1 MNIDIDIDNI
11 SDKRKKYY
19 PYLLD
24 QLDALWHDI
33 DDGKL
38 GADAK
43 TGTWYL
49 AVKAVKDKYTKE

>member
-1 MNIDIDIDNI
+1 MNIDL
-11 SDKRKKYY
+11 DKETVSTARLNYY
-19 PYLLD
+19 PLLTE

-38 GADAK
+38 GDAAK

-49 AVKAVKDKYTKE
+49 ACKAVKDKYPKG

>member
-1 MNIDIDIDNI
+1 MNINVDIDTT
-11 SDKRKKYY
+11 SVKRQNYY
-19 PYLLD
+19 PNPLE

-38 GADAK
+38 GDAAK

-49 AVKAVKDKYTKE
+49 ACKAVKDKYPKG

>member
-1 MNIDIDIDNI
+1 MNIDLDN
-11 SDKRKKYY
+11 DTVAVARLNYY
-19 PYLLD
+19 PILIE

-43 TGTWYL
+43 TGTWYV
-49 AVKAVKDKYTKE
+49 AIKAVKDKYPKG